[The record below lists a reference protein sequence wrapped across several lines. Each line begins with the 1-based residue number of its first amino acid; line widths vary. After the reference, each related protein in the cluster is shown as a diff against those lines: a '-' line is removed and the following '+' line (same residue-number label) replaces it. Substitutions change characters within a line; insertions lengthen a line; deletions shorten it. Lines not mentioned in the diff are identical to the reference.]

1 MTWSIPLVMAA
12 ELARQSALQPVCQP
26 ASTSLASDHNQHKRK
41 VEEDEDDLY
50 AEYLAAY
57 GQEGQAVV
65 CAEGLL

>member
-1 MTWSIPLVMAA
+1 MTCSTPLITAA
-12 ELARQSALQPVCQP
+12 ELALQPTCQP
-26 ASTSLASDHNQHKRK
+26 ASTSLAADYNQRKRK

-65 CAEGLL
+65 CAEELL